1 MQVLFCSFL
10 QRVCNLINCSK
21 TRAHFPI
28 KGIHRE
34 VSGQQMVPTQ
44 LLSLH
49 SPQVEYSISAAEN
62 LIIRLVN
69 NTPVEN

>member
-1 MQVLFCSFL
+1 
-10 QRVCNLINCSK
+10 
-21 TRAHFPI
+21 
-28 KGIHRE
+28 
-34 VSGQQMVPTQ
+34 MVPTQ

-49 SPQVEYSISAAEN
+49 SPQVEYSINAAEN

>member
-1 MQVLFCSFL
+1 
-10 QRVCNLINCSK
+10 
-21 TRAHFPI
+21 
-28 KGIHRE
+28 
-34 VSGQQMVPTQ
+34 MVPTQ

-49 SPQVEYSISAAEN
+49 GPQVEYFINAAEN